1 MRHRD
6 RKPMARSGAA
16 AVELALLSPF
26 LCFLFVMTIDFG
38 RVFYY
43 QMVLNNCARNGALLG
58 AQLNSYQET
67 GWVVPDNT
75 IAGAAVADGASL
87 NPPLQSSQVTVTPAA
102 GTSLSNY
109 PKGSDGN
116 PQVTVTINYTF
127 TMIVGWPGFS
137 NTINLTAV
145 AKMRVADQ

>member
-1 MRHRD
+1 V
-6 RKPMARSGAA
+6 A
-16 AVELALLSPF
+16 AVELAVMAPF
-26 LCFLFVMTIDFG
+26 LGLLFMITVDFA

-43 QMVLNNCARNGALLG
+43 QTVLDNCARNGALLG

-67 GWVVPDNT
+67 GWVIPDNT
-75 IAGAAVADGASL
+75 VAAAAAADGASL
-87 NPPLQSSQVTVTPAA
+87 NPPLTASQVTVNPKS
-102 GTSLSNY
+102 GTALSGY

-127 TMIVGWPGFS
+127 TTLTQFPGFANS
-137 NTINLTAV
+137 FNLTAV